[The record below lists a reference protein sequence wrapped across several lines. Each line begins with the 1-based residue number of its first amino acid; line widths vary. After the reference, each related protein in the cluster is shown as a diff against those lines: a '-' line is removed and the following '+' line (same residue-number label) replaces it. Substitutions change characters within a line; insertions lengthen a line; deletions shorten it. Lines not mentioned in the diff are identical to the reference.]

1 MADCKIVNES
11 VKTAIEN
18 IGGSTQGSLTGIAK
32 SYKDAGDAFI
42 EALKAAISEMEGE
55 TKDALMKFF
64 TEGEQSVQTFVTESL
79 PNAINS
85 MSVLLEANRENFE
98 KVDQKIAESI
108 SGGGQ

>member
-55 TKDALMKFF
+55 TKDALQKFF
-64 TEGEQSVQTFVTESL
+64 TTDVQTFVTESL

-85 MSVLLEANRENFE
+85 MSVLLEANRQNFE
-98 KVDQKIAESI
+98 DVDKKIAESI